1 MLVSEREQL
10 RKNIELRIREYGN
23 DRSALI
29 PVLQE
34 VQRKYGHVSEY
45 VMQVVADI
53 LNIHPVE
60 VYGVVSFYSFI
71 GHKQKGR
78 FIIRLCRTL
87 SCDMKG
93 KEQVARQLENDLGIQ
108 FGETTPDGNF
118 TLEWANC
125 LGMCDQGPAL
135 LVNERIY
142 TRVTPESVHDILE
155 ECRRLFGV
163 HSLHEEEKTQ
173 CELLTPA
180 K

>member
-10 RKNIELRIREYGN
+10 RENIENWVALYGN

-34 VQRKYGHVSEY
+34 VQRKYNHISEY
-45 VMQVVADI
+45 VMQVVANT

-60 VYGVVSFYSFI
+60 VYGVVSFYSFL
-71 GHKQKGR
+71 GHRQKGR
-78 FIIRLCRTL
+78 FIIRLCRTI
-87 SCDMKG
+87 SCAMKG
-93 KEQVARQLENDLGIQ
+93 KARVARQLENDLGIQ
-108 FGETTPDGNF
+108 FGETTPCGNF

-142 TRVTPESVHDILE
+142 THVTPEKVHDILE
-155 ECRRLFGV
+155 ECRSTFGAHALQRKEEV
-163 HSLHEEEKTQ
+163 H
-173 CELLTPA
+173 A
-180 K
+180 

>member
-1 MLVSEREQL
+1 MLISEREQL
-10 RKNIELRIREYGN
+10 RTNIERKIRNCGN
-23 DRSALI
+23 NRSALI
-29 PVLQE
+29 PVLQQ
-34 VQRKYGHVSEY
+34 VQLKYGHVSEY

-53 LNIHPVE
+53 LHIHPVE
-60 VYGVVSFYSFI
+60 IYGVASFYSFI

-87 SCDMKG
+87 SCDMQG
-93 KEQVARQLENDLGIQ
+93 KDRVARQLENDLGIG
-108 FGETTPDGNF
+108 FGQTTPDGNF

-142 TRVTPESVHDILE
+142 TQVTPETVHDILE
-155 ECRRLFGV
+155 ECRKVFGA
-163 HSLHEEEKTQ
+163 HTLQEKETR
-173 CELLTPA
+173 CELPTQV

>member
-1 MLVSEREQL
+1 MLVSEREQM
-10 RKNIELRIREYGN
+10 RKNIELRIKEYGN

-34 VQRKYGHVSEY
+34 VQHQYGHVSEY

-60 VYGVVSFYSFI
+60 VYGVASFYSFI

-78 FIIRLCRTL
+78 FVIRLCRTL
-87 SCDMKG
+87 SCDMQG
-93 KEQVARQLENDLGIQ
+93 KDRVARQLENDLGMG
-108 FGETTPDGNF
+108 FGETTSDGNF

-135 LVNERIY
+135 LVNDRIF
-142 TRVTPESVHDILE
+142 TGVTPETVHDILQ
-155 ECRRLFGV
+155 ECRKMFGV
-163 HSLHEEEKTQ
+163 NTPQGKEAL
-173 CELLTPA
+173 CELPSLTI
-180 K
+180 